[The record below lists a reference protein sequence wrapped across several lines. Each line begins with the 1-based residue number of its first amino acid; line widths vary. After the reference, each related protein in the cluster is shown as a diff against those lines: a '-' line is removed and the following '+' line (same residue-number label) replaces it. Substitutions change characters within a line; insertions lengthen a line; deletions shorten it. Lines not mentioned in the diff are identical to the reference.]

1 MSRKEDRGPLIGLGI
16 IVLIA
21 LGLAVWNGA
30 GNLRDGGRNGADGIW
45 HSVGGLPR

>member
-21 LGLAVWNGA
+21 LGLAVWSGAENLSNG
-30 GNLRDGGRNGADGIW
+30 GTYGADGIW
-45 HSVGGLPR
+45 KSVGR

>member
-21 LGLAVWNGA
+21 LVLAVLAGAENLSNG
-30 GNLRDGGRNGADGIW
+30 GTYGGDGIW
-45 HSVGGLPR
+45 RSVGR